1 MFGPHCGTGKLAVAD
16 WWLGMAC
23 VVEDETEAAAAP
35 AKTTARAKTR
45 RICFM
50 VGNPLQ
56 FGLTGKASSRTLKGY
71 RITTHKSRL
80 FIEINNQ

>member
-1 MFGPHCGTGKLAVAD
+1 MPGPHVGVGSWAVAD

-45 RICFM
+45 IASFM
-50 VGNPLQ
+50 VSNPL
-56 FGLTGKASSRTLKGY
+56 
-71 RITTHKSRL
+71 
-80 FIEINNQ
+80 